1 MCYAGMGVYIFP
13 LLVKLIIKGRVH
25 SSCVHVVSSWDDE
38 ITSVPEAEVPNGCRN
53 LLLVM
58 VAGTPVPDCNKVN
71 IVMTVELELNMLK
84 IKSNMNMIIQ
94 PDCLHTFQHCPC
106 AEKMNTLGKAKW
118 SKVGRLLWPLSWKH
132 WSKGICGWNLY
143 SNSYHFNSAEI
154 LGSSYSG
161 QTLIS
166 RFVFH
171 ICDATAFL
179 RSKASYVL
187 DTCSISHQGWPYNF
201 PHFHSFLLC
210 Y

>member
-38 ITSVPEAEVPNGCRN
+38 IASVPEAEVPNGCRN

-84 IKSNMNMIIQ
+84 IKSNMNMMIIQ

-106 AEKMNTLGKAKW
+106 AEKMNPLGKVKW

-132 WSKGICGWNLY
+132 WSRGIFGWNLY
-143 SNSYHFNSAEI
+143 SKFLSFQFCWNSRII
-154 LGSSYSG
+154 LFRANAYLSVC
-161 QTLIS
+161 L
-166 RFVFH
+166 H

-201 PHFHSFLLC
+201 PHFHSF
-210 Y
+210 